1 MKGDNS
7 SPLKIKNHESL
18 HPPQKKR
25 WFRLTHKKE
34 GLVKWSGCFKKS
46 M

>member
-1 MKGDNS
+1 MNPS
-7 SPLKIKNHESL
+7 TPLK
-18 HPPQKKR
+18 KR
-25 WFRLTHKKE
+25 GGSDLTHKKE